1 MYDIESTVGSSY
13 SNAIAAS
20 MAVISVIMI
29 IFFIIGVITIIANWK
44 VFTKAGKPGWTSL
57 IPFYN
62 MYQLFEVAGMNGWMF
77 LLLLVPF
84 VNFIIIIMLNINL
97 AKAFGKDTGFAI
109 GLILLNPIFM
119 LILAFSDAKY
129 IGNNN

>member
-1 MYDIESTVGSSY
+1 MYDIESTVDYSS
-13 SNAIAAS
+13 AIATS
-20 MAVISVIMI
+20 MAVVSVIMI
-29 IFFIIGVITIIANWK
+29 ITLIIGVITIIANWK

>member
-1 MYDIESTVGSSY
+1 MYDIESTVDYSS
-13 SNAIAAS
+13 AIATS
-20 MAVISVIMI
+20 MAVVSVIMI